1 MMNLHAIVRGA
12 IPALHPDETV
22 TLRQS
27 VGQRNIR
34 GRIVPV
40 YAPAQTV
47 TAQIQSLGSDDLRHA
62 EAVNLTQRDR
72 KAYLFAPAPT
82 TPPAGIIRPLSRN
95 GDMIQRDDG
104 SWWLV
109 TAMLEDF
116 TASGWV
122 CVGMVQQLEGP
133 DLSASPDHT
142 ENAPSARVG
151 EEGEEERA

>member
-133 DLSASPDHT
+133 DLSASPDNT

-151 EEGEEERA
+151 AEGEEERA

>member
-104 SWWLV
+104 SWWL
-109 TAMLEDF
+109 LEY
-116 TASGWV
+116 GKK
-122 CVGMVQQLEGP
+122 
-133 DLSASPDHT
+133 T
-142 ENAPSARVG
+142 ENHG
-151 EEGEEERA
+151 K

>member
-72 KAYLFAPAPT
+72 KAYLFAPTPS
-82 TPPAGIIRPLSRN
+82 TPPTGIVRPLARN
-95 GDMIQRDDG
+95 GDMIQRADG

-109 TAMLEDF
+109 TVMLEDF

-133 DLSASPDHT
+133 DLSASPND
-142 ENAPSARVG
+142 
-151 EEGEEERA
+151 EEQTA